1 MNTGP
6 FGSPSFAPSGHITLV
21 DPRDTP
27 SVPRRLVH
35 GVGLY
40 QPLPYFELSPQGNLI
55 PVIYADFENLHS
67 SGTQVTDSPSDPL
80 ATQGRNCL
88 QAWSEECELHLTEP
102 SRSPSYIYADIARA
116 SPSDSSTQTSP
127 VHLLPWGFQPHQSP
141 PINERAL
148 SDFRRALAGLHPGIP
163 AQEFIIS
170 PTQRPINWR
179 PAIGRFQLEDWCYSS
194 FLGLIDNYGRFH
206 PRCYATRAPFR
217 EATRRG
223 LEF

>member
-6 FGSPSFAPSGHITLV
+6 FGSPSFAPFGHITLV

-67 SGTQVTDSPSDPL
+67 AGTQVTDSPIDPL
-80 ATQGRNCL
+80 ATQRRDRLHRL
-88 QAWSEECELHLTEP
+88 QAWSEECELHLAEP
-102 SRSPSYIYADIARA
+102 SRSPSH
-116 SPSDSSTQTSP
+116 PHSDTSTQTSP
-127 VHLLPWGFQPHQSP
+127 VHLLPWAFQPHQSP

-148 SDFRRALAGLHPGIP
+148 SDFRRALGGLHPGIP
-163 AQEFIIS
+163 AQEFIVS

-179 PAIGRFQLEDWCYSS
+179 PAIGRFQLEDGCYSS